1 MQENLENVTGF
12 LFLYQILQ
20 NLLWNHGTGLAV
32 VLLYICQII
41 WKMFILS
48 RLIAADMCLLL
59 PFCGGGNGVDQSIKP
74 ALYI

>member
-1 MQENLENVTGF
+1 MEQELCDT
-12 LFLYQILQ
+12 
-20 NLLWNHGTGLAV
+20 NHGTGLAV

-59 PFCGGGNGVDQSIKP
+59 PFCGGGNGQSYTSQV
-74 ALYI
+74 L

>member
-1 MQENLENVTGF
+1 M
-12 LFLYQILQ
+12 LQ
-20 NLLWNHGTGLAV
+20 AFAV